1 MKRREF
7 IAGLGGA
14 AAAWPMAT
22 RAQQAKMSV
31 IGLLNGVTS
40 EAIAGSIAAIR
51 RGLQDAG
58 FVEGRN
64 LSIEVR
70 AADGQYER
78 LPALAADL
86 VHRQVAVIIA
96 IGGPPAALAA
106 KAATSTTPIVFAMG
120 ADAVEIGLVKS
131 LNRPEAN
138 VTGASFA
145 TGALAPR
152 RLQLIL
158 EMVPHATVIGYLDNQ
173 REPTFELRTRN
184 IATAAQTKGRQLVPF
199 GASTEQEIDAAFAD
213 MLRRRIGA
221 LVVSPDAFFFARQEQ
236 IVSLAARHGLPTIY
250 SGREFVV
257 AGGLMSYGVLV
268 EDMYRQAGL
277 YAGRILKGE
286 KPADLPVLFPTK
298 FEFLVNL
305 KAAKSLGLTI
315 PPNLLALADEV
326 IE

>member
-7 IAGLGGA
+7 IAGLGGTV
-14 AAAWPMAT
+14 AWPLAAP
-22 RAQQAKMSV
+22 AQQAKMPV

-40 EAIAGSIAAIR
+40 EAYASWIAAIR

-70 AADGQYER
+70 AADGQYKR

-86 VHRQVAVIIA
+86 VHRRVAVIIA
-96 IGGPPAALAA
+96 IGGPRAGLTA
-106 KAATSTTPIVFAMG
+106 KAATSTIPIVCAIG
-120 ADAVEIGLVKS
+120 SDAVEIGLIKS

-138 VTGASFA
+138 VTGASIA
-145 TGALAPR
+145 SGPLAPK
-152 RLQLIL
+152 RLELIL
-158 EMVPHATVIGYLDNQ
+158 EMVPQATLIGFLDNQ
-173 REPTFELRTRN
+173 SPFERKN

-213 MLRRRIGA
+213 MPRRRIDA
-221 LVVSPDAFFFARQEQ
+221 LVVGADAFLFTHQEQ
-236 IVSLAARHGLPTIY
+236 IISLAARHGLPTIY
-250 SGREFVV
+250 SYRAYVV
-257 AGGLMSYGVLV
+257 AGGLMSYGVIV
-268 EDMYRQAGL
+268 EDMYRQAGR

-286 KPADLPVLFPTK
+286 KPADLPVLLPTK
-298 FEFLVNL
+298 FEFVINL
-305 KAAKSLGLTI
+305 KTAKALSLTI

>member
-1 MKRREF
+1 MNRREF
-7 IAGLGGA
+7 IAGFGSVATWPLA
-14 AAAWPMAT
+14 AQ
-22 RAQQAKMSV
+22 AQQVKMPV
-31 IGLLNGVTS
+31 IGLLNGATS
-40 EAIAGSIAAIR
+40 EAYASSIAAIR

-78 LPALAADL
+78 LPALTANL

-96 IGGPPAALAA
+96 IGGPPAAQTA
-106 KAATSTTPIVFAMG
+106 KAATSTIPIVFAMG

-138 VTGASFA
+138 LTGASFA
-145 TGALAPR
+145 TGPLAPK
-152 RLQLIL
+152 RLELIL

-173 REPTFELRTRN
+173 GGPRFELNTKD
-184 IATAAQTKGRQLVPF
+184 IATATQTKGRQLVPF

-221 LVVSPDAFFFARQEQ
+221 LVVSPDAFLYTRQEQ
-236 IVSLAARHGLPTIY
+236 VVSLAARHGLPTIY
-250 SGREFVV
+250 SGRDFVV
-257 AGGLMSYGVLV
+257 TGGLMSYGVLA
-268 EDMYRQAGL
+268 EDMVRQAGR

-286 KPADLPVLFPTK
+286 KPADLPVLLPTK
-298 FEFLVNL
+298 FEFLINL
-305 KAAKSLGLTI
+305 KTAKALGLTI
-315 PPNLLALADEV
+315 PPNLLAIADEV

>member
-7 IAGLGGA
+7 IAGLGGTV
-14 AAAWPMAT
+14 AWPLAAP
-22 RAQQAKMSV
+22 AQQAKMPV

-40 EAIAGSIAAIR
+40 EAYASWIAAIR

-70 AADGQYER
+70 AADGQYKR

-86 VHRQVAVIIA
+86 VHRRVAVIIA
-96 IGGPPAALAA
+96 IGGPRAGLTA
-106 KAATSTTPIVFAMG
+106 KAATSTIPIVFAIG
-120 ADAVEIGLVKS
+120 SDAVEIGLIKS

-138 VTGASFA
+138 VTGASIA
-145 TGALAPR
+145 SGPLAPK
-152 RLQLIL
+152 RLELIL
-158 EMVPHATVIGYLDNQ
+158 EMVPQATLIGFLDNQ
-173 REPTFELRTRN
+173 SPFERKN

-213 MLRRRIGA
+213 MPRRRIDA
-221 LVVSPDAFFFARQEQ
+221 LVVGADAFLFTHQEQ
-236 IVSLAARHGLPTIY
+236 IISLAARHGLPTIY
-250 SGREFVV
+250 SYRAYVV
-257 AGGLMSYGVLV
+257 AGGLMSYGVIV
-268 EDMYRQAGL
+268 EDMYRQAGR

-286 KPADLPVLFPTK
+286 KPADLPVLLPTK
-298 FEFLVNL
+298 FEFVINL
-305 KAAKSLGLTI
+305 KTAKALSLTI

>member
-1 MKRREF
+1 MRRREF
-7 IAGLGGA
+7 IAGLGA
-14 AAAWPMAT
+14 AIWPLAA
-22 RAQQAKMSV
+22 RAQQAKMPV

-40 EAIAGSIAAIR
+40 EAYASWIAAIR

-96 IGGPPAALAA
+96 IGGPRAALTA
-106 KAATSTTPIVFAMG
+106 KAATSTIPLVFAIG
-120 ADAVEIGLVKS
+120 SDAVEIGLVKS

-138 VTGASFA
+138 VTGASIA
-145 TGALAPR
+145 SGPLAPK
-152 RLQLIL
+152 RLELIL
-158 EMVPHATVIGYLDNQ
+158 EMVPQAILIGFLDNQ
-173 REPTFELRTRN
+173 SPFERKN
-184 IATAAQTKGRQLVPF
+184 IATAAQIKGRQLVPF

-213 MLRRRIGA
+213 MPRRRIDA
-221 LVVSPDAFFFARQEQ
+221 LVVGADAFLFTRQEQ
-236 IVSLAARHGLPTIY
+236 IMSLAARHGLPTIY
-250 SGREFVV
+250 SYRAYVV

-268 EDMYRQAGL
+268 EDMYRQAGR

-286 KPADLPVLFPTK
+286 KPADLPVLLPTK
-298 FEFLVNL
+298 FELVINL
-305 KAAKSLGLTI
+305 KTARALGLSV
-315 PPNLLALADEV
+315 PASLLAIADEV